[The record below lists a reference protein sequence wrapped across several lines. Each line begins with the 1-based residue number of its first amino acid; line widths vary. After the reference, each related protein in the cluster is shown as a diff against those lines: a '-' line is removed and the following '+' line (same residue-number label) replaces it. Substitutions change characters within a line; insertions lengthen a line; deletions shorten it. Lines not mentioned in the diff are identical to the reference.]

1 MGAATSPHRAASNSH
16 YLDRIIKYIPAEVI
30 MLYLVLTGLVA
41 MMDGP
46 MLWLEIVIFAIG
58 IGAVILHLLVHRK
71 MNNNDP
77 ISTVQVVISVCSFII
92 WVFALPGGFMSQFD
106 WYQAAYGAMLLTV
119 FSFVIAMVNPEPET
133 TQSW

>member
-1 MGAATSPHRAASNSH
+1 MGTITSPNRAASNSH

-41 MMDGP
+41 MLDEP
-46 MLWLEIVIFAIG
+46 SLWLDIVIFVVG
-58 IGAVILHLLVHRK
+58 VGAVVLHLLVHRK

-77 ISTVQVVISVCSFII
+77 ITTIQVVISTCSFVI
-92 WVFALPGGFMSQFD
+92 WVFALPGGFISEFS
-106 WYQAAYGAMLLTV
+106 WYQSAYGAILLTI

-133 TQSW
+133 N